1 MPVTEELIAKFFM
14 EQCSPAEAQAVA
26 VYLNAHPAVLDKYLN
41 ESEWNATIA
50 HDDKSESFWE
60 DIWQEIK
67 LRTITHRSRKLSVLK
82 YGIAA
87 AVVGA
92 LVVFATA
99 YFTRDTLMRQPQQQT
114 AATFVHKTVKNSST
128 KVKVVKMP
136 DGSSI
141 ELAAGAKI
149 AYDEPFQH
157 NKRDILLEGEA
168 VFRVAKDK
176 TKPFTVYSGGLATT
190 ALGTR
195 FKVISVPNAP
205 ETVVELFEGK
215 VVVKQHGKAQTSIRS
230 YYLYPGDKL
239 TYNKLK
245 ASFDLSRQQT
255 KVAKQQQH
263 LLVFD
268 KVNLADVF
276 DQLASTYNVH
286 IQYANDD
293 FEKMYYIGS
302 FDQSDSIQH
311 ILENIVKVNGLKLIR
326 PNDNEYII
334 TRGDKK

>member
-26 VYLNAHPAVLDKYLN
+26 GYLNAHPAVLDKYLN
-41 ESEWNATIA
+41 VSEWNAAIT
-50 HDDKSESFWE
+50 HNDKTESFWE
-60 DIWQEIK
+60 EIWQEIK
-67 LRTITHRSRKLSVLK
+67 LHTITQRSRRLSVLK

-87 AVVGA
+87 TVVAA
-92 LVVFATA
+92 LVVFAAA
-99 YFTRDTLMRQPQQQT
+99 YFTRDTLIRQSQQQVV
-114 AATFVHKTVKNSST
+114 ATFVHKTINNSSA

-136 DGSSI
+136 DGSII

-168 VFRVAKDK
+168 LFRVAKDK
-176 TKPFTVYSGGLATT
+176 TKPFTVYSGQLATT

-195 FKVISVPNAP
+195 FKVIAVPNAP
-205 ETVVELFEGK
+205 ETIVELFEGK
-215 VVVKQHGKAQTSIRS
+215 VVVKQHGKAETNKRS

-245 ASFDLSRQQT
+245 ASFDLSRKQA
-255 KVAKQQQH
+255 KMAKQQQH

-268 KVNLADVF
+268 KVNLSDVF

-334 TRGDKK
+334 TR